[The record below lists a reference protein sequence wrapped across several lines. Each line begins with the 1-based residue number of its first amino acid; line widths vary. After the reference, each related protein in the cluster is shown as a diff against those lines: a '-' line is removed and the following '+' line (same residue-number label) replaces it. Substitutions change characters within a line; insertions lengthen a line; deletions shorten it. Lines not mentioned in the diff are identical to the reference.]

1 MHKASAW
8 KDQSLDDFWDV
19 YHEGVWTS
27 ADRTYREEISM
38 EELADMDML
47 DKSGHKVPV
56 YTENGYQIQ
65 WRVVQFRKSVKP
77 HGVLMD
83 LTRINELFKEDLD
96 DVYLEG
102 QPGPSSSEYSVYPQ
116 AGMWTAG
123 HFQVHGLMTRLYS
136 RVDTGDYQ

>member
-1 MHKASAW
+1 MELATHVVVHKASAW

-27 ADRTYREEISM
+27 ADWTYREEISM

-47 DKSGHKVPV
+47 DKSGHKVP
-56 YTENGYQIQ
+56 
-65 WRVVQFRKSVKP
+65 FRKSVKP